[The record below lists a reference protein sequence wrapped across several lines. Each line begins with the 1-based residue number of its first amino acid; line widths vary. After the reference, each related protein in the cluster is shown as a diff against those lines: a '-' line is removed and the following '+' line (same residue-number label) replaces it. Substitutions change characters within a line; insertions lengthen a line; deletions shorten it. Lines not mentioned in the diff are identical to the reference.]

1 MNGREK
7 CYKYYQ
13 IIHVGFGPKGKKSI
27 CQSILK
33 AKKKNVIQYHNESL

>member
-1 MNGREK
+1 MNGQEK

-13 IIHVGFGPKGKKSI
+13 IIRVGFGPKGKKSI

-33 AKKKNVIQYHNESL
+33 AKKKCITMRVYKM